1 MAYSSYLLYNT
12 MSSEGWK
19 FGKIDYFLQ
28 AVAATCGNNA
38 FSATLK
44 KDRDIEV
51 QVQEEKIFREDFL
64 RKSVTMAE
72 KSSAI
77 IHSDIG
83 RSVYAS
89 AKKSCWTTKIGLR
102 KLKNTKFGQ
111 YERKIFCYQEK
122 SKMTSFRV
130 LSTIW
135 IFEQHVVELL
145 KWEFF

>member
-28 AVAATCGNNA
+28 AVAATCGKKCLLRNI
-38 FSATLK
+38 K

-77 IHSDIG
+77 IP
-83 RSVYAS
+83 
-89 AKKSCWTTKIGLR
+89 
-102 KLKNTKFGQ
+102 
-111 YERKIFCYQEK
+111 
-122 SKMTSFRV
+122 
-130 LSTIW
+130 
-135 IFEQHVVELL
+135 
-145 KWEFF
+145 

>member
-1 MAYSSYLLYNT
+1 MAYSSYLLYNNT

-28 AVAATCGNNA
+28 AVAATCGKNA
-38 FSATLK
+38 FSAILK

-77 IHSDIG
+77 IP
-83 RSVYAS
+83 
-89 AKKSCWTTKIGLR
+89 
-102 KLKNTKFGQ
+102 
-111 YERKIFCYQEK
+111 
-122 SKMTSFRV
+122 
-130 LSTIW
+130 
-135 IFEQHVVELL
+135 
-145 KWEFF
+145 

>member
-1 MAYSSYLLYNT
+1 MVFKHSVLAQYATYFLIARDKHLLIPDGRVYSYFLEWHSSYLLYNT
-12 MSSEGWK
+12 MSSEGWWK

-77 IHSDIG
+77 IP
-83 RSVYAS
+83 
-89 AKKSCWTTKIGLR
+89 
-102 KLKNTKFGQ
+102 
-111 YERKIFCYQEK
+111 
-122 SKMTSFRV
+122 
-130 LSTIW
+130 
-135 IFEQHVVELL
+135 
-145 KWEFF
+145 

>member
-1 MAYSSYLLYNT
+1 

-89 AKKSCWTTKIGLR
+89 AKKILLIHKNWTPQIEKYQVGLICAQNF
-102 KLKNTKFGQ
+102 LLP
-111 YERKIFCYQEK
+111 RKIQNDVF
-122 SKMTSFRV
+122 SSALNNLNF
-130 LSTIW
+130 
-135 IFEQHVVELL
+135 
-145 KWEFF
+145 